1 MLQPLSAP
9 GRPRVSGRP
18 GALAGG
24 GRGARGPADGGAVAY
39 GEQVPTD
46 DHDHP
51 PPAGDV
57 EAALILRIQNGDTA
71 AFNEVFHRM
80 GGMLLAVV
88 VRIVRDRALAE
99 EVLQECFV
107 ELWKRSDRF
116 DPQRGS
122 GRGWLV
128 GMCRRRAID
137 CVRSVQAARDRDAAD
152 AARAAAT
159 PGQSVEQTVEARLA
173 SDDAARALAGL
184 PGEQAEPIYLSYF
197 CGLSHEQIARRLDR
211 PLGTVK
217 TRIRDGMKK
226 LRFALGEGP

>member
-1 MLQPLSAP
+1 M
-9 GRPRVSGRP
+9 
-18 GALAGG
+18 
-24 GRGARGPADGGAVAY
+24 AY

-51 PPAGDV
+51 LPAGDA
-57 EAALILRIQNGDTA
+57 EAALILRIQDGDSA
-71 AFNEVFHRM
+71 AFDEVFRRM

-107 ELWKRSDRF
+107 ELWRRSDRF

-137 CVRSVQAARDRDAAD
+137 
-152 AARAAAT
+152 
-159 PGQSVEQTVEARLA
+159 
-173 SDDAARALAGL
+173 
-184 PGEQAEPIYLSYF
+184 
-197 CGLSHEQIARRLDR
+197 
-211 PLGTVK
+211 
-217 TRIRDGMKK
+217 
-226 LRFALGEGP
+226 